1 MVGKFWVCQEENMQ
15 AGAPPPEPELDT
27 GLPEY
32 GWSFTKLTLFLVLF
46 CPPLHPFFFVLY

>member
-27 GLPEY
+27 SLPEY